1 MMWQGVNQFLK
12 EGKVMLFMTVYT
24 YEPGNRDAVI
34 KQRAEKG
41 GQLPPGVKAM
51 GEWSA
56 VGAGRVF
63 RLVEADNVPA
73 LLAAVHPWASLG
85 KVETYPVM
93 PVDDVIKLLTKK

>member
-1 MMWQGVNQFLK
+1 MMWQGVNQILE
-12 EGKVMLFMTVYT
+12 EGNAMLFMTVYS

-41 GQLPPGVKAM
+41 GLLPPSVKTL

-63 RLVEADNVPA
+63 RLIEANDVPS

>member
-1 MMWQGVNQFLK
+1 
-12 EGKVMLFMTVYT
+12 MLFMTVYT
-24 YEPGNRDAVI
+24 YEPENREAVI

-41 GQLPPGVKAM
+41 GLVPPGVKIM

-63 RLVEADNVPA
+63 RLVEADSVPV

-93 PVDDVIKLLTKK
+93 PVDDVIKLLTGK